1 MIITLEI
8 LKTKEWIQ
16 LSVSL
21 SGLLEEGI
29 DFRKEYERASETLES
44 IGLSNYEARAYIA
57 LVAHGYGDADTI
69 AETSGIP
76 RTSSYKVLQSLC
88 EKGFAMSTSGR
99 PRIFK
104 PEEPGK
110 LKEKYVSRISD
121 TFDKL
126 ETLSEILRQKGEPQ
140 LVYTITGKSRV
151 IAKIGELLD
160 KSTKTVIIASPDFHE
175 IRVPL
180 AKKLENAVG
189 RGVRVTIIT
198 EAGQKVPEKTSV
210 ELKKGLIATDV
221 VCDSSSALLA
231 SADLTACG
239 FTDNASLAKHLE
251 NFLQI
256 LVEH

>member
-1 MIITLEI
+1 M
-8 LKTKEWIQ
+8 
-16 LSVSL
+16 SL
-21 SGLLEEGI
+21 TDLLDSGI
-29 DFRKEYERASETLES
+29 DLRKEYEKASSTLES

-104 PEEPGK
+104 PEEPKK
-110 LKEKYVSRISD
+110 LKERIIPPITE
-121 TFDKL
+121 TFEKL
-126 ETLSEILRQKGEPQ
+126 EALSEIMRDRGEPQ

-160 KSTKTVIIASPDFHE
+160 KSTSSVIIASPNFHE
-175 IRVPL
+175 IRLPL
-180 AKKLENAVG
+180 AKKMDNAIA
-189 RGVRVTIIT
+189 RGVEVTVIT
-198 EAGQKVPEKTSV
+198 EPGHKVPENAKV
-210 ELKKGLIATDV
+210 VLKKGLIASDV
-221 VCDSSSALLA
+221 VVDGSNALLA

-251 NFLQI
+251 NFLEI
-256 LVEH
+256 LIEH

>member
-1 MIITLEI
+1 
-8 LKTKEWIQ
+8 
-16 LSVSL
+16 VSL
-21 SGLLEEGI
+21 NELLDSGI
-29 DFRKEYERASETLES
+29 DLEKEYEKASRTLKS

-104 PEEPGK
+104 PEEPKK
-110 LKEKYVSRISD
+110 LREKIIPPISD
-121 TFDKL
+121 TFEKL
-126 ETLSEILRQKGEPQ
+126 ETLSEIMRDRGVPQ

-160 KSTKTVIIASPDFHE
+160 KSTKSVIIASPNFHE
-175 IRVPL
+175 IRTPL
-180 AKKLENAVG
+180 AKKMENAIG
-189 RGVRVTIIT
+189 RGVNITIIT
-198 EAGQKVPEKTSV
+198 GAGQKVPENAKV
-210 ELKKGLIATDV
+210 VLKDGLIASDV
-221 VCDSSSALLA
+221 IIDGTTALLA
-231 SADLTACG
+231 SADLAACG

-251 NFLQI
+251 NFLEI
-256 LVEH
+256 LIEH

>member
-1 MIITLEI
+1 MIIRLES
-8 LKTKEWIQ
+8 LKTEEWIGIA
-16 LSVSL
+16 VSL
-21 SGLLEEGI
+21 SEFLEEGI
-29 DFRKEYERASETLES
+29 DLKKEYEKAARTLES

-104 PEEPGK
+104 PDEPMR
-110 LKEKYVSRISD
+110 LKEKYVSQISD

-126 ETLSEILRQKGEPQ
+126 GTLSEILRTRGEPQ
-140 LVYTITGKSRV
+140 LVYTITGKSKV

-160 KSTKTVIIASPDFHE
+160 KSTNTVLIASPDFHE
-175 IRVPL
+175 IRRAL
-180 AKKLENAVG
+180 TKKLENAIG
-189 RGVRVTIIT
+189 RGVRITIIT
-198 EAGQKVPEKTSV
+198 QAGQKVPDNARV
-210 ELKKGLIATDV
+210 VVKKGLIATDV
-221 VCDSSSALLA
+221 VCDGTLALLA
-231 SADLTACG
+231 SADLAACG
-239 FTDNASLAKHLE
+239 FTDDASLAKHLE
-251 NFLQI
+251 NFLEI